1 MELKSFLSDH
11 NVALGVIVT
20 DINWDAQAW
29 EEDEYDDAFYFSRT
43 MEWVNELRP
52 LAEHIDHFV
61 FQSWIY
67 PVYTTGYGPNEIPTN
82 LPDDDVGLATHTRL
96 INTAVPIL
104 WGETAVPPSSIKAD
118 TGP

>member
-1 MELKSFLSDH
+1 
-11 NVALGVIVT
+11 
-20 DINWDAQAW
+20 
-29 EEDEYDDAFYFSRT
+29 FSRT